1 MMREQPPALGTGDPS
16 TLPHGFLMMIQVQK
30 HPPKT
35 REPALQTSRR
45 FLQTASVGCLAGSRD
60 DSRVTR
66 PTCRDNLGQSSELG
80 EGRQVEAS
88 SLLIKPL
95 PLLLVK
101 VDHFLQRLDFLGG
114 QIGPFP
120 PFNKEGHQ
128 RIATNQGN
136 TPKPFRPYNAQTF
149 DEEPKSLSQMSCGWC
164 SDL

>member
-80 EGRQVEAS
+80 EGGKALGRWR
-88 SLLIKPL
+88 L
-95 PLLLVK
+95 PL
-101 VDHFLQRLDFLGG
+101 
-114 QIGPFP
+114 
-120 PFNKEGHQ
+120 
-128 RIATNQGN
+128 
-136 TPKPFRPYNAQTF
+136 
-149 DEEPKSLSQMSCGWC
+149 C
-164 SDL
+164 